1 MQAVS
6 RRLQQAMQ
14 LQSEILCRA
23 YCVPK
28 RAGACQAVVLG
39 QLRRVVSARGVDQ
52 RLLSLA
58 LGTS

>member
-1 MQAVS
+1 
-6 RRLQQAMQ
+6 MQ

-23 YCVPK
+23 YWVPK

-39 QLRRVVSARGVDQ
+39 QLRRVLSDRGVDQ